1 MMNGRT
7 EAIGVVVS
15 SAALAGE
22 VANETECTV
31 MFAGSLFD

>member
-1 MMNGRT
+1 MNGRS
-7 EAIGVVVS
+7 EAIEVVVAP
-15 SAALAGE
+15 AALAGK